1 MRWIK
6 ADKSVIICAP
16 TSSGKTVLSSIVAL
30 IGKSKT
36 PVGSGA
42 VNEKRPAKKMLEA
55 KGGDDDEI
63 SGDDEDDNDEDD
75 EDIDGEDIDGE
86 GEGDNDGDDDGG
98 DEGGGGEG
106 EAGNIGKL
114 GKLSMSDETPGQGAD
129 TKHATI
135 DYANKDRIARNE
147 FR

>member
-30 IGKSKT
+30 IGKSK
-36 PVGSGA
+36 PVIGSA
-42 VNEKRPAKKMLEA
+42 LNEKRPPKKMIEA
-55 KGGDDDEI
+55 KGGDDDEV
-63 SGDDEDDNDEDD
+63 SGDDEDGDDEDD
-75 EDIDGEDIDGE
+75 DEMDGEEVDGD
-86 GEGDNDGDDDGG
+86 GEGDNEGD
-98 DEGGGGEG
+98 DEGGDDGEG
-106 EAGNIGKL
+106 EAGNIGK
-114 GKLSMSDETPGQGAD
+114 MSLRDDTPGQGAD

-135 DYANKDRIARNE
+135 DYANKDRIVRNE

>member
-30 IGKSKT
+30 IGKSK
-36 PVGSGA
+36 PVIGAA
-42 VNEKRPAKKMLEA
+42 VNEKRPTKKMIEA

-63 SGDDEDDNDEDD
+63 SGDDEDDDNEDD
-75 EDIDGEDIDGE
+75 EDIDGEDVDGE
-86 GEGDNDGDDDGG
+86 GEGENEGEDEGG
-98 DEGGGGEG
+98 DEGEEG
-106 EAGNIGKL
+106 AEARIGKL
-114 GKLSMSDETPGQGAD
+114 SIGDDTPGQGAD

-135 DYANKDRIARNE
+135 DFANKDRIARNE